1 MKAAHPSKRARLTE
15 EGPLCSWRANY
26 YILSRE
32 NEGTERDAQGVGWDM
47 SCPRKLFLDER
58 KSGFRDVRRQHCLA
72 LRFLVK
78 RENGDIRGRLINIYI
93 HHVFSKGN

>member
-1 MKAAHPSKRARLTE
+1 M
-15 EGPLCSWRANY
+15 Y
-26 YILSRE
+26 YVTSRE

-58 KSGFRDVRRQHCLA
+58 KSAFRDVRRQHCLA

-78 RENGDIRGRLINIYI
+78 RETGDIRGRLINIYI